1 MNFNKEE
8 FAEILQI
15 MSNSYGSINKM
26 AKKTGVTASYISKLI
41 RLKYNNP
48 PSPEILQKLSD
59 NSISLTSYD
68 NLMCIC
74 GYSNNTKQNIN
85 NNSINFNFIKYKNLN
100 KTGQKKVNDYIND
113 LIATNKYNKKIE

>member
-1 MNFNKEE
+1 MNFKKEE

-41 RLKYNNP
+41 RLKYSSP

-59 NSISLTSYD
+59 NSITLTSYD
-68 NLMCIC
+68 NLMYIC
-74 GYSNNTKQNIN
+74 GYSNETKTNVN
-85 NNSINFNFIKYKNLN
+85 NNSINFNFIKYNNLN

-113 LIATNKYNKKIE
+113 LIATNKYNKEIE

>member
-1 MNFNKEE
+1 MNFQKEE

-15 MSNSYGSINKM
+15 MSSNYGSINKM

-41 RLKYNNP
+41 RLQYNSP

-68 NLMCIC
+68 NLMYIC

-85 NNSINFNFIKYKNLN
+85 NNSINFNFIKYNNLN